1 MLIES
6 ECHYFVSFVKDT
18 EKKSLFVPT
27 NALLVHK
34 QTNNKNG
41 RYVYKNK
48 KVLLHSGAQEN

>member
-18 EKKSLFVPT
+18 EKSLLFVPT
-27 NALLVHK
+27 NALLV
-34 QTNNKNG
+34 QTNKNG